1 MLQGLS
7 LYFPRAGANSAP
19 TNALFFLIKP
29 DKTCY
34 NPVTQ
39 CKATEKNWAGEGCTA
54 KVQTSCFAV
63 TDCIIPYMWK
73 SSFLLLGGHWGSLP
87 TQAVLWFYDTTLSSN
102 SPPLGLCIAFYIA
115 LPCRL
120 ILSYPLF
127 PSALGLLNSWWGE
140 ASFVAFLLWND
151 RGLSQLLPWAPAL
164 SFLVDTRSHSSNC
177 HLFGFA
183 D

>member
-63 TDCIIPYMWK
+63 TDCIIPYTWK

-87 TQAVLWFYDTTLSSN
+87 TQAVL
-102 SPPLGLCIAFYIA
+102 
-115 LPCRL
+115 
-120 ILSYPLF
+120 
-127 PSALGLLNSWWGE
+127 
-140 ASFVAFLLWND
+140 
-151 RGLSQLLPWAPAL
+151 
-164 SFLVDTRSHSSNC
+164 
-177 HLFGFA
+177 
-183 D
+183 